1 MPKNI
6 KTPTVIMPE
15 NIKTPTGKPYWIL
28 RESQDSRRG
37 ELIFV
42 ESFATLEE
50 ANRAAMGYA
59 GHLHAPGFGGIK
71 PNTRETVS
79 VVLGTEW
86 SPDMHDDDDEPVA
99 WDEPEGAFREE

>member
-1 MPKNI
+1 MPK
-6 KTPTVIMPE
+6 

-28 RESQDSRRG
+28 RVSQDSPRG